1 MPWLTVN
8 WTVRRSEQT
17 SASPRELTPP
27 LLEYTWADLLDH
39 PVAMVVEV
47 VEEAEET
54 ITTEEGTDTGD
65 EEEDYVEES
74 ISQKIISGA
83 LLVHT
88 IVADHRLQDQDTDTD
103 QDPEATLLVSRNI
116 FSNIQKLRYERWR

>member
-47 VEEAEET
+47 VEGEEEM

-65 EEEDYVEES
+65 NKDYVEES

-88 IVADHRLQDQDTDTD
+88 IVADHRLQDQDTDTE

-116 FSNIQKLRYERWR
+116 FSNIQKLRYFFIII